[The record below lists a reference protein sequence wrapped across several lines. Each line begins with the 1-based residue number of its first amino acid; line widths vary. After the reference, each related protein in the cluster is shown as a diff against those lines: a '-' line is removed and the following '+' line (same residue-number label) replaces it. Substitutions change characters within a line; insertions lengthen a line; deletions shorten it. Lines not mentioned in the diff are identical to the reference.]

1 MCSWPLQLYQIFFIK
16 NLFILYISM
25 LIIIH
30 KMLNGT
36 DAIASSTLLKNTRN
50 SNNYNMWNH
59 WIRNK
64 VSVIYKVEDRY
75 NCTSIPRGVIWAG
88 KKHQEKAQ
96 LDCYYTLNHPQ
107 PQSKEKHTLKKT
119 KNTGF
124 VNSYT
129 PKDNSIPK
137 HNIIVLGS
145 PTDASR
151 RILLQSFKIP
161 HQSLPSR
168 SRHLHLLYPNQVQFK
183 Q

>member
-1 MCSWPLQLYQIFFIK
+1 MYIIDKWMCSWPLQLYQIFFIK

-75 NCTSIPRGVIWAG
+75 NCTSIPRGVIWSG
-88 KKHQEKAQ
+88 KKEI
-96 LDCYYTLNHPQ
+96 YLNIFFIIRWNLIEET
-107 PQSKEKHTLKKT
+107 SLIDRRFKLFS
-119 KNTGF
+119 G
-124 VNSYT
+124 VGM
-129 PKDNSIPK
+129 
-137 HNIIVLGS
+137 IVLLNGV
-145 PTDASR
+145 A
-151 RILLQSFKIP
+151 
-161 HQSLPSR
+161 
-168 SRHLHLLYPNQVQFK
+168 
-183 Q
+183 